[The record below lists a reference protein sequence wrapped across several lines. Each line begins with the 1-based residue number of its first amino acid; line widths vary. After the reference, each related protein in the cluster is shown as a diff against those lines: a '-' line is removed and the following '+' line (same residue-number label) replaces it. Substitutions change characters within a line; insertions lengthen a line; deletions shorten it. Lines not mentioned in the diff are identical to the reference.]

1 MYLKHETR
9 RTQVSDSIPV
19 DDVKIEMEGA
29 VQLPDDALTTV
40 IAELTAW
47 RNLAHRAYEMLAAI
61 DDPRGFYVDWLGD
74 YARLTRG

>member
-1 MYLKHETR
+1 M
-9 RTQVSDSIPV
+9 SDSIPV

-47 RNLAHRAYEMLAAI
+47 RNLAHRASELI
-61 DDPRGFYVDWLGD
+61 GFDDRGATWHNEYVKLMSN
-74 YARLTRG
+74 RG

>member
-1 MYLKHETR
+1 M
-9 RTQVSDSIPV
+9 SDSIPV

-47 RNLAHRAYEMLAAI
+47 RNLAHRAHTVIGAI
-61 DDPRGFYVDWLGD
+61 PLPNPSDVLDWLDD